1 MDGSNNLD
9 HATKWIELLS
19 EYGPYALFVF
29 FALVLW
35 TVAKRN
41 MDKAETDE
49 DRVYHRR
56 NHKIILY
63 GVFVLAAV
71 LVVVWST
78 DRFYVEPNAP
88 TTIVKGQFSGLNT
101 QLPLDQSHPSRVHHK
116 IMLDQEGK
124 FYSKIDKNLSEQY
137 RHNWVLLNEKS
148 ENNFFFVFQQVY
160 EEIKPQRMT
169 DGLGINQSKVD
180 RRELRKRFALSLTDQ
195 EIQNE
200 TPYRLLYIPNESD
213 PTGQIGSI
221 KRQLQNAG
229 NLTEI
234 PWLTNNHSY
243 PKNDSFEIDFSIFPK
258 AYAATNNSIF
268 EGQDTDYIIA
278 RLNNMLSSENLKDQL
293 DAQRILL
300 NNHKD
305 VLFYLEQVLNPTEQT
320 ENDLGF
326 NYWFAVESLIENSEA
341 SGDKVAA
348 SLKIRLADE
357 LLNAGAYE
365 NASNLLKKVKVT
377 NSLDPSTDSLGNPFK
392 SVQLNRLKAQQD
404 DNWIT
409 VPYLRYERL
418 RVAYYMSPMVFYG
431 DGCIRA
437 TYKGGRHATEEKRP
451 RYSISLWRDDKRQG
465 YEFYLSKDVAGSNKT
480 EFTIYKRFSAEG
492 SRPVTKINGRWQDD
506 DIINN
511 FSREENQLS
520 ICRKAQKL
528 HFLINDKEV
537 FTTQE
542 PEIERHR
549 FFGMNVAIGTQVFV
563 KDFGIC
569 LLNDCLEK

>member
-1 MDGSNNLD
+1 MDGGNNLD
-9 HATKWIELLS
+9 QATKWIELLS

-35 TVAKRN
+35 TLAKRN
-41 MDKAETDE
+41 MDKAKTDE
-49 DRVYHRR
+49 DRLYHRR

-63 GVFVLAAV
+63 GVFVLAV
-71 LVVVWST
+71 ILVVVWST
-78 DRFYVEPNAP
+78 DRFYVAPNAA

-148 ENNFFFVFQQVY
+148 ENSFFFVFQQVY

-180 RRELRKRFALSLTDQ
+180 RRELRKRFTLSVTEQ
-195 EIQNE
+195 EIQSE
-200 TPYRLLYIPNESD
+200 TPYRLLYIPDEND

-229 NLTEI
+229 ELTDI
-234 PWLTNNHSY
+234 PWSAHNSTY
-243 PKNDSFEIDFSIFPK
+243 PQNDSFEMDFSIFPK
-258 AYAATNNSIF
+258 AYAVTNNSIF
-268 EGQDTDYIIA
+268 ERQDTDYIIA

-300 NNHKD
+300 NNPKD
-305 VLFYLEQVLNPTEQT
+305 VLFYLEQVLNPTVQT

-326 NYWFAVESLIENSEA
+326 NYWFAIESLIENIEA
-341 SGDKVAA
+341 SGDKVAP
-348 SLKIRLADE
+348 SLKIRLADQ
-357 LLNAGAYE
+357 LLNNGAYE
-365 NASNLLKKVKVT
+365 NASNLLKKVQVT
-377 NSLDPSTDSLGNPFK
+377 NSQDQSTDNLGNPFK
-392 SVQLNRLKAQQD
+392 LVQLNRLKAQQG

-409 VPYLRYERL
+409 VPYLQYERL
-418 RVAYYMSPMVFYG
+418 RVAYFMSPMVFYG

-437 TYKGGRHATEEKRP
+437 TYKGGRYAPEEQRP

-492 SRPVTKINGRWQDD
+492 SRPVTKINRRWQDD
-506 DIINN
+506 EIINN
-511 FSREENQLS
+511 FSEEENQLS
-520 ICRKAQKL
+520 ICRKAQNL

-549 FFGMNVAIGTQVFV
+549 FFGMNVAIGTEVFV